1 MEKEIPKGSTRED
14 IKARKKIIG
23 DFYARWNAENPQKR
37 VFNASLNDYIYVKFH
52 SLNETRG
59 HASGTYESTKA
70 VFNLSKILK
79 KAVLVEE
86 KPKKKEDN
94 NQRLFSKIL
103 VMRYRH
109 VKLTVGYQ
117 VSKGHYVQYWITV
130 PSVRMHKK

>member
-70 VFNLSKILK
+70 VLNLSKILK

-117 VSKGHYVQYWITV
+117 VSKGHYVQYCINV